1 VPSPPQQPRLNLSV
15 AAVKF
20 WKKQQHYLAY
30 FYDFN
35 YFTPFLP
42 TLNVLPRRFTNPLR
56 QKKMDQNKIRNV
68 AIIAH
73 VDHGKTTLVDQLFK
87 QSGMYR
93 ENETVSER
101 LMDSM
106 DLERERGI
114 TISSKNG
121 SYTYNDYCIN
131 IIDTPGHAD
140 FGGQVERV
148 LRMADG
154 ALLLVD
160 AQEGPMPQTY
170 FVLKK
175 ALAASL
181 PIIVVI
187 NKIDKPAAR
196 CDWAVDQVFDLFVK
210 LQAPDHLLDFPVV
223 YASSKEG
230 YALFELDDK
239 NTDMRPVS
247 EKIVDFIPPPSG
259 DSLAPLQMQVNT
271 IDYSPYLGRLGI
283 GKVVNG
289 TLEIN
294 KDVAVVKR
302 DGSIANARISK
313 IFRFSSNE
321 KIPTSKAN
329 VGEIVAVAGLDDVTV
344 GVTFTDPDDPQPLPI
359 IEIDPPTLVMN
370 FIPNDSPFAGRE
382 GKFVTSR
389 HIEERLRKEA
399 LADVALQFSP
409 LEDAVGYEVA
419 GRGELHLSILIEKM
433 RREGYEFQVT
443 RPQVIIKEINGQK
456 HEPYEEL
463 TIDVDEEFQGT
474 VIEKLGKVK
483 GQMLEMN
490 TENQVTRLVYK
501 IPTRG
506 LLGFRSQFMTDTK
519 GMGIMNYVFAEYGP
533 YAGDI
538 INRVNGA
545 LIVKETCTTVAF
557 ALFNLQER
565 GKIFLGPGEDVYEGQ
580 IIGEHCRPSDLVVNP
595 AKGKKLTN
603 MRASGSDEAVV
614 LTPPVKMSLEDY
626 IAYINDDELVEVTPK
641 SLRIRKRKLKAARC

>member
-1 VPSPPQQPRLNLSV
+1 
-15 AAVKF
+15 
-20 WKKQQHYLAY
+20 
-30 FYDFN
+30 
-35 YFTPFLP
+35 
-42 TLNVLPRRFTNPLR
+42 
-56 QKKMDQNKIRNV
+56 MDQAKIRNV

-73 VDHGKTTLVDQLFK
+73 VDHGKTTLVDQLFR
-87 QSGMYR
+87 QSGMFR
-93 ENETVSER
+93 SNQAVTER

-106 DLERERGI
+106 DLEKERGI

-121 SYTYNDYCIN
+121 SYNFKDYWIN

-154 ALLLVD
+154 CLLLVD

-175 ALAASL
+175 ALANSL

-210 LQAPDHLLDFPVV
+210 LNAPDELLEFPVV
-223 YASSKEG
+223 YASAKQG
-230 YALFELDDK
+230 YALRTLDEK
-239 NTDMRPVS
+239 NSNMDPISEMIVS
-247 EKIVDFIPPPSG
+247 SIPAPSG
-259 DSLAPLQMQVNT
+259 SIDAPLQMQVNT

-289 TLEIN
+289 TLKIN
-294 KDVAVVKR
+294 RDIAVSRR
-302 DGSIANARISK
+302 DGSISPIRISK
-313 IFRFSSNE
+313 IFRFEANE
-321 KIPTSKAN
+321 KIAVSEATT
-329 VGEIVAVAGLDDVTV
+329 GEIVAVAGMDDVTV
-344 GVTFTDPDDPQPLPI
+344 GVTFTDPLDPRPLPL
-359 IEIDPPTLVMN
+359 IEIDPPTLSMN
-370 FIPNDSPFAGRE
+370 FVPNDSPFAGRE
-382 GKFVTSR
+382 GKYVTSR
-389 HIEERLRKEA
+389 HIEERLSRET
-399 LADVALQFSP
+399 LADVALHVQP
-409 LEDAVGYEVA
+409 LTEGVGYKVS

-443 RPQVIIKEINGQK
+443 RPQVIMKEENGKQL
-456 HEPYEEL
+456 EPYEEL
-463 TIDVDEEFQGT
+463 TIDVDEQYQGV
-474 VIEKLGKVK
+474 VIEKLGKQK

-490 TENQVTRLVYK
+490 NANNMAKLIYK

-533 YAGDI
+533 YAGEI
-538 INRVNGA
+538 TNRVNGV
-545 LIVKETCTTVAF
+545 LIVKEPCTTVAY

-565 GKIFLGPGEDVYEGQ
+565 GRIFLGPGIDVYTGQ
-580 IIGEHCRPSDLVVNP
+580 IIGENTRPADMVVNP

-603 MRASGSDEAVV
+603 MRASGSDEAVI
-614 LTPPVKMSLEDY
+614 LTPPRQMSLEDC
-626 IAYINDDELVEVTPK
+626 IAYINDDELVEVTPA
-641 SLRIRKRKLKAARC
+641 SIRLRKRKNGNWKP